1 MPISSYRFFFLCNS
15 VLLSFLS
22 CLVWSYIRY
31 LYYLSL
37 VVFLLRYLA
46 LRFVADF

>member
-1 MPISSYRFFFLCNS
+1 MPISSYRVFFLCNS

-22 CLVWSYIRY
+22 CLVWSYLSYVDY
-31 LYYLSL
+31 LTL
-37 VVFLLRYLA
+37 VVLMLRYFA